1 MKNKEVIFLS
11 GNGNHALGREILIN
25 LSETLGEKCS
35 FDHINYSKFQ
45 DGELDNRIPLYKKV
59 KGKTVVFYQSIYNQ
73 DLATEA
79 LDLIWA
85 LKHQYGAKYIIG
97 VFPFMLYRRQDP
109 KMEINPDEFNYKE
122 AKPDEIQRLRMIISI
137 LAFCGLNEMLVGT
150 PHSDSMEKYAKES
163 GIIFHEIDVSR
174 IFSNMIQTLIK
185 DNERNLIRVYSPDWG
200 SVPRAIKV
208 AKILNCPVLFNLK
221 DRKIDGETKIV
232 EAELKDIEDKI
243 TWAKETFDFEEIYY
257 ATHDLVAGMIIIMM
271 EDEVATGGTA
281 NDTGLLLRKYLVKD
295 LYFLA
300 THPVLTLGWRNKLL
314 KHNPFTKIVFTN
326 TIPRTYE
333 KQTGGEVL
341 DLSIAPQFGSVLF
354 KILNAM

>member
-1 MKNKEVIFLS
+1 MAITIDWATKIINIPKTDMTLIQAS
-11 GNGNHALGREILIN
+11 PEIR
-25 LSETLGEKCS
+25 
-35 FDHINYSKFQ
+35 
-45 DGELDNRIPLYKKV
+45 ELDV
-59 KGKTVVFYQSIYNQ
+59 DWF
-73 DLATEA
+73 
-79 LDLIWA
+79 
-85 LKHQYGAKYIIG
+85 
-97 VFPFMLYRRQDP
+97 
-109 KMEINPDEFNYKE
+109 
-122 AKPDEIQRLRMIISI
+122 RL
-137 LAFCGLNEMLVGT
+137 
-150 PHSDSMEKYAKES
+150 
-163 GIIFHEIDVSR
+163 
-174 IFSNMIQTLIK
+174 Q
-185 DNERNLIRVYSPDWG
+185 
-200 SVPRAIKV
+200 
-208 AKILNCPVLFNLK
+208 
-221 DRKIDGETKIV
+221 
-232 EAELKDIEDKI
+232 LKDIEDKI